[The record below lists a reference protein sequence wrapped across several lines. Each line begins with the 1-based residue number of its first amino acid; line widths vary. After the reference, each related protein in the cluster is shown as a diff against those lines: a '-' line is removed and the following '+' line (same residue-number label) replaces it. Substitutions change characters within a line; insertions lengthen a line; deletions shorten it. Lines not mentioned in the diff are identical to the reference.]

1 MKNYEQTGERITG
14 NKTITSWTIRNNRG
28 QSVSLYAMT
37 TDGALT
43 GWVVDAKGGL
53 GGGNFGKWFGRI
65 SEVMAAYPSYG
76 EAANTVAVEFINR
89 EFVAAV
95 AL

>member
-14 NKTITSWTIRNNRG
+14 NKTIVSWAIQNSRN

-53 GGGNFGKWFGRI
+53 GGGNFGKWFRNI
-65 SEVMAAYPSYG
+65 TDVMIAYPSYG
-76 EAANTVAVEFINR
+76 EPANAVAVEFLNR
-89 EFVAAV
+89 EFVSAV

>member
-14 NKTITSWTIRNNRG
+14 NKTITSWTLQNSRG
-28 QSVSLYAMT
+28 QSVTLYAMT

-53 GGGNFGKWFGRI
+53 GGGNFGKWFNNI
-65 SEVMAAYPSYG
+65 NAVMAAYPSYG
-76 EAANTVAVEFINR
+76 EAASAVAVEFLNR
-89 EFVAAV
+89 EFASAV